1 MAKVFG
7 DVFQLLDR
15 VKEGE
20 SRGKSEYGI
29 KFNKDIMNYIS
40 SKVEKKVTVLLG
52 MN

>member
-1 MAKVFG
+1 MWLKVFG

-29 KFNKDIMNYIS
+29 KFNKGYYELYF
-40 SKVEKKVTVLLG
+40 K
-52 MN
+52 